1 MNIGIRADG
10 GFYIGMGHV
19 MRMLALA
26 RELCKKNNVF
36 FICRVDDPLS
46 NKYFSGINLIKENG
60 FLVKEIDENK
70 LKEDMKKIDADCII
84 TDSYDVD
91 EEYFNILKENFKI
104 SGCLDDENI
113 CEYFNV
119 DFLINQNLY
128 GKELKYKVN
137 KDTKLLLGSDYVI
150 LRDEFKNNIKK
161 KEISEEI
168 KHIMLTV
175 GGSDNKN
182 ITESIIKQFLGE
194 KYILHV
200 VIGSG
205 FNNIENLKKYESEHI
220 KLHFNANMK
229 ELMDMEDVCIAS
241 CGTTIYELASCGTP
255 IIGIVVAENQ
265 EMLADFIETNHFAK
279 VSEISKVIDVVK
291 SLTYEERKNFNE
303 KLIQLV
309 DGQGI
314 YRIVKEIEKYLI

>member
-1 MNIGIRADG
+1 MDIGIRADG
-10 GFYIGMGHV
+10 GSTIGMGHV

-26 RELCKKNNVF
+26 KELSKNNNVS
-36 FICRVDDPLS
+36 FICRVDEPLS
-46 NKYFSGINLIKENG
+46 HKYLAGINLIKENG

-70 LKEDMKKIDADCII
+70 LKEDITSIAADCLI

-91 EEYFNILKENFKI
+91 EEYFNIVKENFKL

-128 GKELKYKVN
+128 AKELGYKVN
-137 KDTKLLLGSDYVI
+137 KDTKMLLGSDYVI
-150 LRDEFKNNIKK
+150 LRDEFKDNIKK

-168 KHIMLTV
+168 KHVMLTV
-175 GGSDNKN
+175 GGSDNNN
-182 ITESIIKQFLGE
+182 ITENIIKQFSEE

-200 VIGSG
+200 VIGNG
-205 FNNIENLKKYESEHI
+205 FNNIEDLRKYENKHI
-220 KLHFNANMK
+220 KLYFNANMK
-229 ELMDMEDVCIAS
+229 ELMDKADVCIAS

-255 IIGIVVAENQ
+255 IVGIVVAENQ
-265 EMLADFIETNHFAK
+265 EMLADYIGKNNIAK
-279 VSEISKVIDVVK
+279 VSNIGNVFDAVK
-291 SLTYEERKNFNE
+291 SFTFEERKEFTENLS
-303 KLIQLV
+303 KLV

-314 YRIVKEIEKYLI
+314 YRIVEEIEKYC

>member
-1 MNIGIRADG
+1 MKIGIRADG
-10 GFYIGMGHV
+10 GSDIGMGHV

-26 RELCKKNNVF
+26 KELCKKNNVF

-46 NKYFSGINLIKENG
+46 NKYFPGIKLIKDSG
-60 FLVKEIDENK
+60 FLVKEIDENR
-70 LKEDMKKIDADCII
+70 LKEDIKKIDADCII

-91 EEYFNILKENFKI
+91 EEYFNFVKENFKI

-128 GKELKYKVN
+128 GKELKYNVN
-137 KDTKLLLGSDYVI
+137 KDTKLLLGSEYVI
-150 LRDEFKNNIKK
+150 LRDEFKDNIKR

-175 GGSDNKN
+175 GGSDNNN
-182 ITESIIKQFLGE
+182 ITESIIKQFLKE
-194 KYILHV
+194 NYILHV

-205 FNNIENLKKYESEHI
+205 FNNVENLRKYESEYI

-229 ELMDMEDVCIAS
+229 ELMGMVDVCIAS

-265 EMLADFIETNHFAK
+265 EMLADFIDKNNFAK
-279 VSEISKVIDVVK
+279 AAEIDNVIDVVK
-291 SLTYEERKNFNE
+291 SLTVEERKEFNK
-303 KLIQLV
+303 KLSKLV
-309 DGQGI
+309 DGQGV
-314 YRIVKEIEKYLI
+314 YRIAKEIEEYS